1 MDKRKN
7 KLIIILLVIILVVLA
22 VGGLIFI
29 QIKNSSDNN
38 EKEQEENVLT
48 TGKTLVQMYLDG
60 NLKVGDYINY
70 IPDAISTLYDV
81 DEGNEAGTL
90 TGLKDQIAQNSV
102 YLDATT
108 GKQIISQEQLKWRVL
123 GYDEENNQLLIISEK
138 PTDNTIVF
146 CGYTGY
152 NNYENILN
160 NTCKYLYSKSQVGIA
175 RNITMKDVDTY
186 LGGNSIDKTKLIN
199 DQLMDTF
206 GYGAEIK
213 CENIYHPKQWDGKWS
228 GTIISNAF
236 FYRIEDYIESNINKE
251 LLGNNEEWNSYW
263 LATCS
268 VLTNSSDWIRW
279 GGSYIGNGQVN
290 AYTNECFCYYEP
302 YHELPVSVSSIVG
315 EPYECCSDEYNL
327 SLRPIVSI
335 NSDVTMEQLQK
346 KEEIKDKPQS
356 IGSSQET
363 NENNSNENG
372 EQQTENSDDYVVL
385 YNGLNIEKTIGSYSW
400 GYEEP
405 NQNDTRVYYNY
416 RKGKYIGETV
426 GVSFKDESDLPQISI
441 SKKYQA
447 IPRKYEIISA
457 IPEKLGFLENKDD
470 VVNLEINRIDLD
482 GDAREEYLCSYTIEY
497 KTGDYSDMYE
507 YELLKSHVD
516 ILDND
521 YNRISSLIHLESDS
535 DVYLSL
541 EKHAEYID
549 IDNDGIMEI
558 LIEIPGWEG
567 IGLEVFKYSN
577 NQIYGNTGADY
588 YASWRHGA

>member
-213 CENIYHPKQWDGKWS
+213 CENIYHPKQWD
-228 GTIISNAF
+228 
-236 FYRIEDYIESNINKE
+236 
-251 LLGNNEEWNSYW
+251 
-263 LATCS
+263 
-268 VLTNSSDWIRW
+268 
-279 GGSYIGNGQVN
+279 
-290 AYTNECFCYYEP
+290 
-302 YHELPVSVSSIVG
+302 
-315 EPYECCSDEYNL
+315 
-327 SLRPIVSI
+327 
-335 NSDVTMEQLQK
+335 
-346 KEEIKDKPQS
+346 
-356 IGSSQET
+356 
-363 NENNSNENG
+363 
-372 EQQTENSDDYVVL
+372 
-385 YNGLNIEKTIGSYSW
+385 
-400 GYEEP
+400 
-405 NQNDTRVYYNY
+405 
-416 RKGKYIGETV
+416 
-426 GVSFKDESDLPQISI
+426 
-441 SKKYQA
+441 
-447 IPRKYEIISA
+447 
-457 IPEKLGFLENKDD
+457 
-470 VVNLEINRIDLD
+470 
-482 GDAREEYLCSYTIEY
+482 
-497 KTGDYSDMYE
+497 
-507 YELLKSHVD
+507 
-516 ILDND
+516 
-521 YNRISSLIHLESDS
+521 
-535 DVYLSL
+535 
-541 EKHAEYID
+541 
-549 IDNDGIMEI
+549 
-558 LIEIPGWEG
+558 
-567 IGLEVFKYSN
+567 
-577 NQIYGNTGADY
+577 
-588 YASWRHGA
+588 